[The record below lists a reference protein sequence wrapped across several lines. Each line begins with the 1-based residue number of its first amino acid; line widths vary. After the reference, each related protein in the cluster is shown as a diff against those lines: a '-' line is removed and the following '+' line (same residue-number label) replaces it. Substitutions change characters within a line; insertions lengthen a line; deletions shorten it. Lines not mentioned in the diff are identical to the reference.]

1 MHIRVL
7 LLTSLLL
14 FVLTTAC
21 TQAPPP
27 APDLRDASIQ
37 ALKDTEAAWVK
48 TTSAA
53 KDLDKMIGFYADDA
67 SVFAPN
73 EPVATGKDAIRAALK
88 PMFDDPNFA
97 LSFQPTR
104 VEADKSGELG
114 YTQGAYSFTMT
125 NPKTK
130 KPVTDKG
137 KYVTVYKKQAD
148 GSWKAVADILNSDMP
163 LPTRK

>member
-14 FVLTTAC
+14 FALTTAC

-48 TTSAA
+48 ATSTA
-53 KDLDKMIGFYADDA
+53 KDFDKMIGFYADDA

-97 LSFQPTR
+97 LTLVSTR

-114 YTQGAYSFTMT
+114 YTQGAYSSTMT

-130 KPVTDKG
+130 KPVTEKG

-148 GSWKAVADILNSDMP
+148 GSWKAVADTWNSDTP
-163 LPTRK
+163 LATEK